1 MNDLRPSDRAPLLF
15 RVAKALERRGIRGSS
30 RILRSLQLGGSLDR
44 PVDFHLGGGINIVVP
59 IARNEYDRFDLD
71 SYETDLLDV
80 LAENV
85 RKLSNV
91 TLIDVGADIGVF
103 SLKLLARAPC
113 IHKIVAFEPNSEG
126 FRWLDF
132 NLNRLGIPARAVPAA
147 VADFHGK
154 GRLAKPES
162 RWRADVAESHTQ
174 FFLDPCPEGNID
186 VTTIDSLAG
195 LPQADLVIKVDV
207 EGGEMAV
214 LRGAAA
220 TISRAA
226 NVIVVIEAH
235 PAVAAR
241 TGIDPVEC
249 LRVLASFRPMRFTLG
264 ETGASVGTGR
274 GFFEQVAPDR
284 IYNVIAQSTQDAVA
298 SSVP

>member
-1 MNDLRPSDRAPLLF
+1 MNDLRPSNRAPLLF

-30 RILRSLQLGGSLDR
+30 RILRSLRLGGSLDR
-44 PVDFHLGGGINIVVP
+44 PVEFHLGGGIDIVVP
-59 IARNEYDRFDLD
+59 IARNEYDGFDLD
-71 SYETDLLDV
+71 TYEADLLHL
-80 LAENV
+80 LAEYV

-103 SLKLLARAPC
+103 SLKLLAGAPC
-113 IHKIVAFEPNSEG
+113 VRNIIALEPNGEG
-126 FRWLDF
+126 FRWLEL
-132 NLNRLGIPARAVPAA
+132 NLSRLDIPARAIHAA
-147 VADFHGK
+147 AANFQGK

-162 RWRADVAESHTQ
+162 RWRAGGAENHTQ
-174 FFLDPCPEGNID
+174 FFLEPCPEGDIE

-195 LPQADLVIKVDV
+195 LPQDLVIKVDV
-207 EGGEMAV
+207 EGGELAV
-214 LRGAAA
+214 LRGATA

-241 TGIDPVEC
+241 TGVDPVEC
-249 LRVLASFRPMRFTLG
+249 LRLLESLRPMRFTLG
-264 ETGASVGTGR
+264 ETRGSVGTGR

-284 IYNVIAQSTQDAVA
+284 IYNVIAESISGVC
-298 SSVP
+298 